1 MTVMEKKSERLELK
15 KQKKELL
22 ELILKKTNLTYNEL
36 LETTRDMYIT
46 ANLEVLTPEEKKQFT
61 RLSFA
66 K

>member
-1 MTVMEKKSERLELK
+1 MTTIEKKSDRLELK